1 MLLVCTLFL
10 LFFYFP
16 WWYRYFYI
24 CIIYII
30 CFRNVSCC
38 RTDTV
43 CQNSLFLLQTHTH
56 HIPHTYTGDGTSAR
70 TAFTRFHTDGPCKKK
85 NAITI
90 FLFFVLSNFR
100 YSTHHIWY
108 AHSTAFIDSN
118 TLVLYWLGWFLYN
131 LSDTN
136 YWWISMIIVDSVWC
150 ASVYVAIFFPL
161 PMHAFIANF
170 SQICDKHSVF
180 LCNFAYTVY
189 YRPQL
194 YLYITLCWSYGFM
207 HGLLFCYCKIHK

>member
-1 MLLVCTLFL
+1 MFRVVVRT
-10 LFFYFP
+10 
-16 WWYRYFYI
+16 RYVKIHSFSYKHI
-24 CIIYII
+24 
-30 CFRNVSCC
+30 
-38 RTDTV
+38 
-43 CQNSLFLLQTHTH
+43 THTH